1 MLGQKSDEGQMSR
14 PSYPSDLSDE
24 EWAVVKALLPDH
36 KRIGSPRK
44 VDLREILN
52 AQFYVLDNGIKWRAL
67 PHDFPP
73 WQTVYGYFRRWS
85 QWGVLEQI
93 NRELTLRVRQQE
105 GRQQQP
111 SLVIVDSQSVKQTSK
126 GGLNKDLMEANE
138 SRGVN
143 GICS

>member
-1 MLGQKSDEGQMSR
+1 MLGQKSDAGKMSR
-14 PSYPSDLSDE
+14 SSYPSDLSDE

-126 GGLNKDLMEANE
+126 GW
-138 SRGVN
+138 
-143 GICS
+143 